1 MEYGI
6 YLKSTKNYVLP
17 IRRAIIAEFNTA
29 EEAIAEAKKMTESLI
44 DAHKR
49 NGLQM
54 PTSFIG
60 LGVCKLHPT
69 HEHTDI
75 QY

>member
-17 IRRAIIAEFNTA
+17 IRRAIVVEFNTA
-29 EEAIAEAKKMTESLI
+29 EEAIAEAVRMQAEII

-49 NGLQM
+49 NGLEM

-75 QY
+75 QF